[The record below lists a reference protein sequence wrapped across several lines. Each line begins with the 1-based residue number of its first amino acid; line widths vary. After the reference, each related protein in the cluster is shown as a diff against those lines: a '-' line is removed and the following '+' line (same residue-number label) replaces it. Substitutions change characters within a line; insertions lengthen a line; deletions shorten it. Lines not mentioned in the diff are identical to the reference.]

1 MFPPAEKGCIRYH
14 FLQKYSNGK
23 VVEEDKEM
31 EVVKADDSVPKL
43 DAVGLALGA
52 KLIQSKKA
60 KRQLMDESYNR

>member
-1 MFPPAEKGCIRYH
+1 
-14 FLQKYSNGK
+14 
-23 VVEEDKEM
+23 M

-60 KRQLMDESYNR
+60 KRQLMDDSYNR